1 MTEVLRV
8 ASSVRAHS
16 RGGMGV
22 VPRGAPARPI
32 PPPPAHPAPPVAI
45 PRRSLALLVG
55 LAALAAPQPPA
66 GAADAGRVSPLT
78 TFLRKRSRADGGQ
91 KLLAPIRI
99 SRRRLRD
106 AADALLDAPDSAR
119 DGLPPPKAYK
129 RVLAT
134 VRAASLE
141 CFTPDALDGA
151 LALPGSLSP
160 PGRNC
165 ALGGVARNVA
175 AALPP
180 SEKALKQAMLDT
192 ADSVVRAFNLLDDV
206 LGRAVEGDRRAA
218 ATAPEAMER
227 TLDVLAS
234 LETLLA
240 AGLSEEF
247 PPQLVVQGE

>member
-1 MTEVLRV
+1 M
-8 ASSVRAHS
+8 RACA
-16 RGGMGV
+16 
-22 VPRGAPARPI
+22 PPPAPPLPAPARTPLGSI
-32 PPPPAHPAPPVAI
+32 S
-45 PRRSLALLVG
+45 RRCLPLVG
-55 LAALAAPQPPA
+55 LVLLAAPA
-66 GAADAGRVSPLT
+66 AAAADAAGGGGVSFLT
-78 TFLRKRSRADGGQ
+78 SFLRSRRRADGGQ
-91 KLLAPIRI
+91 RLLAPVRI

-106 AADALLDAPDSAR
+106 AADALLDAVASPAATASR

-165 ALGGVARNVA
+165 ALGAAARDVA

-180 SEKALKQAMLDT
+180 RDAPLARAMLDT
-192 ADSVVRAFNLLDDV
+192 ADSAVRAFNLLDDV
-206 LGRAVEGDRRAA
+206 LDRAVEGDRRAA

-227 TLDVLAS
+227 ALDVVAS
-234 LETLLA
+234 LETLIA
-240 AGLSEEF
+240 AGVADEF
-247 PPQLVVQGE
+247 EPQLVVQGQ